1 MIDGPQKGR
10 RMNRVSLLI
19 GDGNLDFLNALR
31 FFLHRHAR
39 EGLEVVG
46 LATDDSE
53 LLAKAQALRPRI
65 VVLNLRMALL
75 SSLNV
80 IPALRRVAP
89 NIRAILL
96 TLLESEGYRQA
107 ALATG
112 ADDFVSK
119 LHLFTDLLPAI
130 RRVTETAPEPWRV
143 TAGRPRTPESAPQFP
158 GVAAQLQ
165 GSRFPL
171 TISRLTYHASC
182 TLQHVAYLSIHASR
196 KRRVTKIK
204 GF

>member
-1 MIDGPQKGR
+1 
-10 RMNRVSLLI
+10 MNRVSLLI

-31 FFLHRHAR
+31 FFLHRHTR

-46 LATDDSE
+46 LATGDSE
-53 LLAKAQALRPRI
+53 LLVKARALRPRI

-80 IPALRRVAP
+80 IPALRTVVP

-119 LHLFTDLLPAI
+119 LHLFTDLVPAI

-143 TAGRPRTPESAPQFP
+143 AAERPRTSEFALQTA
-158 GVAAQLQ
+158 GVGTQSQA
-165 GSRFPL
+165 SRFTMPN
-171 TISRLTYHASC
+171 SRLTYHASC
-182 TLQHVAYLSIHASR
+182 APPHVACLSIHASR
-196 KRRVTKIK
+196 KHPLTKN
-204 GF
+204 

>member
-1 MIDGPQKGR
+1 
-10 RMNRVSLLI
+10 MNRVSLLI

-31 FFLHRHAR
+31 FFLHRHTK

-53 LLAKAQALRPRI
+53 LLSKAHALRPRI

-80 IPALRRVAP
+80 IPALRRAVP
-89 NIRAILL
+89 DIRAILL

-130 RRVTETAPEPWRV
+130 RRVTETVPEPWRV
-143 TAGRPRTPESAPQFP
+143 AAERPRTSESAPQP
-158 GVAAQLQ
+158 TGVGTPFQV
-165 GSRFPL
+165 SRFTPP
-171 TISRLTYHASC
+171 ISRLTYHASC
-182 TLQHVAYLSIHASR
+182 TPPHVAYLSIHASR
-196 KRRVTKIK
+196 KRRLTKN
-204 GF
+204 

>member
-1 MIDGPQKGR
+1 
-10 RMNRVSLLI
+10 MNKVSLLI

-31 FFLHRHAR
+31 FFLHRHTR

-53 LLAKAQALRPRI
+53 LLAKAHALRPRI

-80 IPALRRVAP
+80 IPALRKVVP

-130 RRVTETAPEPWRV
+130 RRVTETAPEPWRAATERPHAFE
-143 TAGRPRTPESAPQFP
+143 TAPETV
-158 GVAAQLQ
+158 GVATQFRA
-165 GSRFPL
+165 SRFALP
-171 TISRLTYHASC
+171 ISRLTYHASC
-182 TLQHVAYLSIHASR
+182 GPPHVAYLRIHASR
-196 KRRVTKIK
+196 KRPLTKN
-204 GF
+204 

>member
-1 MIDGPQKGR
+1 
-10 RMNRVSLLI
+10 LLI
-19 GDGNLDFLNALR
+19 GDGNLDFLHALR
-31 FFLHRHAR
+31 FFLHRHTR

-53 LLAKAQALRPRI
+53 LLAKAQALKPRI

-80 IPALRRVAP
+80 IPAVRKAVP
-89 NIRAILL
+89 HIRAILL
-96 TLLESEGYRQA
+96 TLLESDGYRQA

-130 RRVTETAPEPWRV
+130 RRVTEPAPEPWRV
-143 TAGRPRTPESAPQFP
+143 APEQPRTSGTAPQTAGIATQFQ
-158 GVAAQLQ
+158 A
-165 GSRFPL
+165 SRFTLPV
-171 TISRLTYHASC
+171 SRLTYHASC
-182 TLQHVAYLSIHASR
+182 APPHVGYLRIHAMR
-196 KRRVTKIK
+196 KRPQAKN
-204 GF
+204 

>member
-1 MIDGPQKGR
+1 
-10 RMNRVSLLI
+10 MNRVSLLI

-31 FFLHRHAR
+31 FFLHRHTR

-53 LLAKAQALRPRI
+53 LLTKAQALRPRI

-80 IPALRRVAP
+80 IPALRRAVP

-96 TLLESEGYRQA
+96 TLLESDGYRQA

-130 RRVTETAPEPWRV
+130 RRVTETAPEPWRAA
-143 TAGRPRTPESAPQFP
+143 TERPRTSESARRTA

-165 GSRFPL
+165 ASRCTLP
-171 TISRLTYHASC
+171 ISRLTYHASC
-182 TLQHVAYLSIHASR
+182 APSQVPYLSIHASR
-196 KRRVTKIK
+196 KRPLTKN
-204 GF
+204 

>member
-1 MIDGPQKGR
+1 
-10 RMNRVSLLI
+10 
-19 GDGNLDFLNALR
+19 
-31 FFLHRHAR
+31 
-39 EGLEVVG
+39 LEVVG

-80 IPALRRVAP
+80 IPALRKVVP
-89 NIRAILL
+89 NIRAIFL

-130 RRVTETAPEPWRV
+130 RRVTEPASEPWRV
-143 TAGRPRTPESAPQFP
+143 AAERTRHRVCSPNRWRCHPFQA
-158 GVAAQLQ
+158 
-165 GSRFPL
+165 SRFTLP
-171 TISRLTYHASC
+171 ISRLTYHASC
-182 TLQHVAYLSIHASR
+182 APACCLSEHPRIA
-196 KRRVTKIK
+196 KTPPDKN
-204 GF
+204 